1 MLNSFKNCFF
11 FGINNNLSIFSYK
24 IPSLRNLQNSFPLR
38 NSKFIPV
45 TKFILTTKFTTFYF
59 EIKHHQNQL
68 SKRKNRFNL
77 LGLPTEILLLI
88 FKEFREKN
96 GVGELVMLRK
106 TCRRFNNIINVV
118 IRDELEFNKYIWNF
132 KFKFTYKNLTWLFIG
147 ERDLINEKNN
157 HDGNI
162 FVNIFKGRYLS
173 NVSNLNLNALPSVK
187 PKFTWRCLSNVSNSN
202 LNAYPPYLPGC
213 FGVWTSKIGSIH
225 QLRTNLK
232 VSKPNYSFEGQLGN
246 IRNIRFF
253 LANQSSYLKKK
264 EGPNSINLVEY
275 LLKYPDQMNAL

>member
-1 MLNSFKNCFF
+1 MSDIILLDNSISRDADFF
-11 FGINNNLSIFSYK
+11 IEVSIRARAFSINEITGN
-24 IPSLRNLQNSFPLR
+24 IPYPTKFLHYEILFPLQNSFPLR

-59 EIKHHQNQL
+59 EIKHHQKQL
-68 SKRKNRFNL
+68 SKRKNRFNP

-132 KFKFTYKNLTWLFIG
+132 KFKFTYKSNNGITYEITKGLRGHININNLLNQNFVEIEIDEEKFYNIKVLKVNSNRIKNIFIINQDNIKNNLYYESFLHKDLTWLFFG

-162 FVNIFKGRYLS
+162 FVNIFKV
-173 NVSNLNLNALPSVK
+173 NVK
-187 PKFTWRCLSNVSNSN
+187 CIKI
-202 LNAYPPYLPGC
+202 Y
-213 FGVWTSKIGSIH
+213 SKDFI
-225 QLRTNLK
+225 K
-232 VSKPNYSFEGQLGN
+232 VFMS
-246 IRNIRFF
+246 
-253 LANQSSYLKKK
+253 
-264 EGPNSINLVEY
+264 
-275 LLKYPDQMNAL
+275 

>member
-1 MLNSFKNCFF
+1 MIIFFNS
-11 FGINNNLSIFSYK
+11 
-24 IPSLRNLQNSFPLR
+24 
-38 NSKFIPV
+38 
-45 TKFILTTKFTTFYF
+45 
-59 EIKHHQNQL
+59 
-68 SKRKNRFNL
+68 
-77 LGLPTEILLLI
+77 
-88 FKEFREKN
+88 
-96 GVGELVMLRK
+96 VGELVMLRK

-132 KFKFTYKNLTWLFIG
+132 KFKFTYKSNNGITYEITKGLRGHININNLLNQNFVEI
-147 ERDLINEKNN
+147 EIDEEKFY
-157 HDGNI
+157 NI
-162 FVNIFKGRYLS
+162 KVLKGRYLS

-187 PKFTWRCLSNVSNSN
+187 PKFTWR
-202 LNAYPPYLPGC
+202 YLPGC

-264 EGPNSINLVEY
+264 RRSEL
-275 LLKYPDQMNAL
+275 DQFS

>member
-1 MLNSFKNCFF
+1 MFF
-11 FGINNNLSIFSYK
+11 IIK
-24 IPSLRNLQNSFPLR
+24 IIYF
-38 NSKFIPV
+38 FIHHFL
-45 TKFILTTKFTTFYF
+45 KAFYF

-132 KFKFTYKNLTWLFIG
+132 KFKFTYKSNNGITYEITKGLRGHININNLLNQNFVEIEIDEEKFYNIKVLKVNSNRIKNIFIINQDNIKNNLYYESFLHKDLTWLFIG

-162 FVNIFKGRYLS
+162 FVNIFKV
-173 NVSNLNLNALPSVK
+173 NVK
-187 PKFTWRCLSNVSNSN
+187 CIKI
-202 LNAYPPYLPGC
+202 Y
-213 FGVWTSKIGSIH
+213 SKDFI
-225 QLRTNLK
+225 K
-232 VSKPNYSFEGQLGN
+232 VFMS
-246 IRNIRFF
+246 
-253 LANQSSYLKKK
+253 
-264 EGPNSINLVEY
+264 
-275 LLKYPDQMNAL
+275 